1 MLHIIANPFALTEF
15 LLESLPAPQRTRVAV
30 HPKRIKGVAYSLLKA
45 ADAWLPFRLPGFRP
59 FPQPYLQALQD
70 IPADA
75 AVLIFGIENIKD
87 LRILRKYLRA
97 RRVAVFTW
105 NPVIDYQQNHRLRR
119 VHIGQLK
126 GLGFQVFTFDPEDA
140 RRYGLTLTQQVY
152 RQVDAYRRPLPAE
165 WDIYFVGQDKNRFE
179 TLRAL
184 GEQWRSAGLR
194 TRLQMVPEPGRSYP
208 PTSAVEILTHPLD
221 YQANMEAINRSRC
234 LLEITQ
240 ANQSGLT
247 VRCLESLFFDKK
259 LITSNPA
266 VKDLPFYHPARFF
279 VVGEGDANGVMDF
292 LDAPLPALPD
302 GALEPYDFAYWV
314 QQFDAAPSCREP
326 CDRQHRTARVPSAH
340 PC

>member
-194 TRLQMVPEPGRSYP
+194 TRLQVVAEPGRSYP
-208 PTSAVEILTHPLD
+208 PTSAVEILTHSVD
-221 YQANMEAINRSRC
+221 YQANIDAINRSRC

-247 VRCLESLFFDKK
+247 VRCLESLFFSKK

-266 VKDLPFYHPARFF
+266 VK
-279 VVGEGDANGVMDF
+279 
-292 LDAPLPALPD
+292 
-302 GALEPYDFAYWV
+302 
-314 QQFDAAPSCREP
+314 
-326 CDRQHRTARVPSAH
+326 
-340 PC
+340 